1 MKLTRKILN
10 QIIKEEIQAV
20 LKEEKTTLDRSDAMS
35 VRAAAKMIVKAENL
49 ELGMI
54 SHLRRALSGGHKK
67 VLIVGGPRDGD
78 AIDLLK
84 YIAYKD

>member
-20 LKEEKTTLDRSDAMS
+20 LKEEKDTLDRSDATS
-35 VRAAAKMIVKAENL
+35 VRAAARMIAKAEGL
-49 ELGMI
+49 ESDKRDKIGL
-54 SHLRRALSGGHKK
+54 ALSGGRKK

-84 YIAYKD
+84 YITYKD